1 MDPTRKRAM
10 RVLTQEQKDQRSI
23 RRRALHAEKRAA
35 GWVRPSRRKGPIA
48 GPAWADALAG
58 NRGPADMAFTYEEI
72 AEARRCD
79 DQVVVIFHRE
89 HPADFTRV

>member
-10 RVLTQEQKDQRSI
+10 RVRTQEQTDQRGA

-35 GWVRPSRRKGPIA
+35 GWVRPSRSKGPIQ
-48 GPAWADALAG
+48 GPAWADTQPG
-58 NRGPADMAFTYEEI
+58 NRGPEDMALTYEEI

-79 DQVVVIFHRE
+79 DQLVVIFHRE
-89 HPADFTRV
+89 HPADFTRQ

>member
-10 RVLTQEQKDQRSI
+10 RVLTQEQKDQRGA

-48 GPAWADALAG
+48 GPAWADAQPG
-58 NRGPADMAFTYEEI
+58 NRGPEDMALTYEEV
-72 AEARRCD
+72 AGARRCD
-79 DQVVVIFHRE
+79 NQVVVIFHRE